1 MEKTL
6 KDPTI
11 FIHGQE
17 SSSRG
22 TKGLFF
28 RDLFPEM
35 IIPDFVG
42 DVSTRMFKL
51 NEILKDKKGIVMIGS
66 SLGGLMA
73 ALFAFKNQDRIKKL
87 ILLAS
92 ALNHPEFTPYLSEK
106 LTLPVYIFHGKKDEV
121 IPPSPIHTIAKKVF
135 TNLNFTMLDDDH
147 RLSRTFTSIDW
158 PQLIES
164 KEYAVGSKQ

>member
-1 MEKTL
+1 MGKIG
-6 KDPTI
+6 KNPTI

-17 SSSRG
+17 SSSQG

-42 DVSTRMFKL
+42 DVSTRMSKL
-51 NEILKDKKGIVMIGS
+51 NKILLDKRGTIMIGS

-73 ALFAFKNQDRIKKL
+73 ALYAFQNQNRLKKL
-87 ILLAS
+87 ILLAP
-92 ALNHPEFTPYLSEK
+92 ALNLPELNPYLSEK
-106 LTLPVYIFHGKKDEV
+106 LTVPVYVFHGKEDEV
-121 IPPSPIHTIAKKVF
+121 IPPKPIQSIAKKVF
-135 TNLNFTMLDDDH
+135 TNLTFNLVDDDH

-158 PQLIES
+158 PQLIW
-164 KEYAVGSKQ
+164 Q